1 MNKVFLIALLSAF
14 VTTALSKE
22 WWETASFYQIYP
34 QSFKDGGGGSLP
46 GTGDLKGI
54 TDKLD
59 YFKDLGIDCL
69 WINPIFQSS
78 FGAFGYDI
86 TNYTDIDPRYG
97 SIASFETLIKSAHEK
112 GIKVIVDFVP
122 NHCGVNHEFFQKSI
136 AKEEPFTDYFVW
148 HAGKVNPSNVNQNDP
163 PSNWQRIG
171 DGPGS
176 AWNYDEARKEYFY
189 AVFYKNMPDLNLR
202 NEKVVAYLESVMEFW
217 MDRGVDGFRIDAISF
232 GIEENPDSVGIYADE
247 KINTLNITDPKDF
260 GYLIH
265 DKTQDLPEL
274 FQIIYRW
281 RKLLD
286 NYKTKNGGDTR

>member
-1 MNKVFLIALLSAF
+1 MNKVLVIALLSTF

-34 QSFKDGGGGSLP
+34 QSFKDGGGGNLP

-97 SIASFETLIKSAHEK
+97 SIESFETLIKSAHEK
-112 GIKVIVDFVP
+112 GIKIIVDFVP
-122 NHCGVNHEFFQKSI
+122 NHCGVNHEFFKQSI
-136 AKEEPFTDYFVW
+136 AEEPPFTDYFVW
-148 HAGKVNPSNVNQNDP
+148 HEGKPNTANEKNDP

-176 AWNYDEARKEYFY
+176 AWNYDETRKAYFY

-202 NEKVVAYLESVMEFW
+202 NENVVKYLESVMEFW

-232 GIEENPDSVGIYADE
+232 GIEDIPDSVGNYADE
-247 KINTLNITDPKDF
+247 LINPNITDPKDF

-274 FQIIYRW
+274 FKIIYRW

-286 NYKTKNGGDTR
+286 DYKTKHGGDTR